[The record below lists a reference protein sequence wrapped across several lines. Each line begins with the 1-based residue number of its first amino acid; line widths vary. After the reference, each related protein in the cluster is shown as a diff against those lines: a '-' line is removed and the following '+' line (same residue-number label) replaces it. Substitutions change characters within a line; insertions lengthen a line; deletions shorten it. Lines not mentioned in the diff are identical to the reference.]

1 MGETDALGVVM
12 PQNLIWLFAGVTLIL
27 LAGTV
32 VGVWLRRTKPGAVT
46 DNLVARVNAWWVMVA
61 VLSLAFWAGPL
72 GLILLF
78 ALLSLGALREFL
90 VLTAQTPADRLVQI
104 LILSIALPV
113 QYWLI
118 WDDWYG
124 LYAIFIPVYAFL
136 ALLIVT
142 AFQGDTTGF
151 LARTSG
157 LHLALMLC
165 VYALS
170 HVPALLYLVI
180 PGYDGQSALL
190 IAFLI
195 FVVQFSDV
203 MQYVWGKL
211 YGRHLIAPALSPSK
225 TWEGFAGGI
234 ATATLTGAAL
244 WWLTPFTPLQAGA
257 MALAATLMGFCG
269 GLVMSA
275 IKRDRGI
282 KDWGALIAGHGGVL
296 DRTDSLIFAAPVFF
310 HLTRF
315 FWGTT

>member
-1 MGETDALGVVM
+1 MSRD
-12 PQNLIWLFAGVTLIL
+12 LIWLFAGVALIL
-27 LAGTV
+27 LAGT
-32 VGVWLRRTKPGAVT
+32 GAGLWLRRSRPGAVT
-46 DNLVARVNAWWVMVA
+46 ENLVARVNAWWVMVA
-61 VLSLAFWAGPL
+61 VLSLAFWAGPV
-72 GLILLF
+72 GIIGLF

-90 VLTAQTPADRLVQI
+90 VLTAQTPADRLLQV
-104 LILSIALPV
+104 LTLGIALPA

-136 ALLIVT
+136 ALNILA

-151 LARTSG
+151 LARIAG

-170 HVPALLYLVI
+170 HVPALLYLQI
-180 PGYDGQSALL
+180 RGYDGRSALL

-225 TWEGFAGGI
+225 TWEGFVGGI
-234 ATATLTGAAL
+234 ATATLAGAGL
-244 WWLTPFTPLQAGA
+244 WWLTPFSPVQAGA
-257 MALAATLMGFCG
+257 MALAVTAMGFCG

-315 FWGTT
+315 FWGTP

>member
-1 MGETDALGVVM
+1 M
-12 PQNLIWLFAGVTLIL
+12 PSELLWLFAAVALIL
-27 LAGTV
+27 LAGTAA
-32 VGVWLRRTKPGAVT
+32 GHWLHRNRPGPVT

-72 GLILLF
+72 GVIALF

-90 VLTAQTPADRLVQI
+90 VQSAQGPADRLAQI
-104 LILSIALPV
+104 VTLAIALPV

-124 LYAIFIPVYAFL
+124 LYTIFIPVYAFL
-136 ALLIVT
+136 ALTILA

-151 LARTSG
+151 LARIAG

-170 HVPALLYLVI
+170 HVPALLYLQI
-180 PGYDGQSALL
+180 EGFEGRSSLL

-211 YGRHLIAPALSPSK
+211 YGRHLIAPSLSPSK
-225 TWEGFAGGI
+225 TWEGFVGGI

-244 WWLTPFTPLQAGA
+244 WWLTPFTPIQAGA
-257 MALAATLMGFCG
+257 MALAATLIGFCG

-296 DRTDSLIFAAPVFF
+296 DRTDSLIFASPVFF

-315 FWGTT
+315 FWVTL

>member
-1 MGETDALGVVM
+1 MLTE
-12 PQNLIWLFAGVTLIL
+12 LIWLFSGVALIL
-27 LAGTV
+27 LAGTIA
-32 VGVWLRRTKPGAVT
+32 GLWLRQNRPGAVT

-61 VLSLAFWAGPL
+61 VLSVAFWAGPL
-72 GLILLF
+72 GVTLLF

-90 VLTAQTPADRLVQI
+90 VLTAQSPADRLVQT
-104 LILSIALPV
+104 LILTVALTV

-136 ALLIVT
+136 ALTILT
-142 AFQGDTTGF
+142 ALQGDTTGF
-151 LARTSG
+151 LARIAA

-170 HVPALLYLVI
+170 HVPALLYITI
-180 PGYDGQSALL
+180 PGYAGKSALL
-190 IAFLI
+190 IAYLI

-225 TWEGFAGGI
+225 TWEGFVGGI
-234 ATATLTGAAL
+234 ATATLAGAGL
-244 WWLTPFTPLQAGA
+244 WWLTPFTPLQSGA

-296 DRTDSLIFAAPVFF
+296 DRTDSLIFAAPIFF

>member
-1 MGETDALGVVM
+1 M
-12 PQNLIWLFAGVTLIL
+12 PVELLWLFGAVTLIL
-27 LAGTV
+27 LAGSAA
-32 VGVWLRRTKPGAVT
+32 GLWLKRQKPGAVT
-46 DNLVARVNAWWVMVA
+46 DNLVTRVNAWWVMVA
-61 VLSLAFWAGPL
+61 VLTVAFWAGPP
-72 GLILLF
+72 GIILLF

-90 VLTAQTPADRLVQI
+90 VLTAPTRSDFMVQLVT
-104 LILSIALPV
+104 LAIALPA

-124 LYAIFIPVYAFL
+124 LYTIFIPVYAFL
-136 ALLIVT
+136 ALTILS
-142 AFQGDTTGF
+142 ALLGDTTGF
-151 LARTSG
+151 MARIAG
-157 LHLALMLC
+157 LHLALMLG

-170 HVPALLYLVI
+170 HVAALLYLRI
-180 PGYDGQSALL
+180 DGFDGKSMLL

-211 YGRHLIAPALSPSK
+211 YGRHLIAPTLSPSK
-225 TWEGFAGGI
+225 TWEGFVGGI
-234 ATATLTGAAL
+234 ATASVAGAAL
-244 WWLTPFTPLQAGA
+244 WWLTPFSPVQAGA
-257 MALAATLMGFCG
+257 MALISTLMGFCG

-296 DRTDSLIFAAPVFF
+296 DRTDGLIFAAPVFF

-315 FWGTT
+315 FWVTV

>member
-1 MGETDALGVVM
+1 M
-12 PQNLIWLFAGVTLIL
+12 PSELLWLFAAVALIL
-27 LAGTV
+27 LAGTAA
-32 VGVWLRRTKPGAVT
+32 GHWLHRNRPGPVT

-72 GLILLF
+72 GVIALF

-90 VLTAQTPADRLVQI
+90 VQSAQGPADRLAQI
-104 LILSIALPV
+104 VTLAIALPV

-124 LYAIFIPVYAFL
+124 LYTIFIPVYAFL
-136 ALLIVT
+136 ALTILA

-151 LARTSG
+151 LARIAG

-170 HVPALLYLVI
+170 HVPALLYLQI
-180 PGYDGQSALL
+180 EGFEGRSSLL

-225 TWEGFAGGI
+225 TWEGFVGGI

-244 WWLTPFTPLQAGA
+244 WWLTPFTPIQAGA

-315 FWGTT
+315 FWVTL

>member
-1 MGETDALGVVM
+1 MPTDL
-12 PQNLIWLFAGVTLIL
+12 LWLFGAVTLIL
-27 LAGTV
+27 LAGSAA
-32 VGVWLRRTKPGAVT
+32 GFWLKRHKPGAVT
-46 DNLVARVNAWWVMVA
+46 DNLVARVNAWWIMVA
-61 VLSLAFWAGPL
+61 GLSVAFWAGPVAII
-72 GLILLF
+72 GLF

-90 VLTAQTPADRLVQI
+90 VHTAQSRADRLAQLATLAV
-104 LILSIALPV
+104 ALPV

-136 ALLIVT
+136 ALTILAALQGET
-142 AFQGDTTGF
+142 AGF
-151 LARTSG
+151 LNRIAG

-170 HVPALLYLVI
+170 HVPALLYLQI
-180 PGYDGQSALL
+180 AGYEDQSILL
-190 IAFLI
+190 IAYLI
-195 FVVQFSDV
+195 FIVQFSDV

-211 YGRHLIAPALSPSK
+211 AGRHLIAPALSPSK
-225 TWEGFAGGI
+225 TWEGFIGGV
-234 ATATLTGAAL
+234 ATATLAGAGL
-244 WWLTPFTPLQAGA
+244 WWMTPFTPLQSGA
-257 MALAATLMGFCG
+257 MALAITLLGFCG

-296 DRTDSLIFAAPVFF
+296 DRLDSVIFAAPVFF

-315 FWGTT
+315 FWGTP

>member
-1 MGETDALGVVM
+1 M
-12 PQNLIWLFAGVTLIL
+12 PPELLWLFGAVSLIL
-27 LAGTV
+27 IAGSAA
-32 VGVWLRRTKPGAVT
+32 GVWLKRHKPGPVT
-46 DNLVARVNAWWVMVA
+46 DNLIARVNAWWIMVG
-61 VLSLAFWAGPL
+61 VLSVSFVLGPP
-72 GLILLF
+72 GIIALF

-90 VLTAQTPADRLVQI
+90 VHTAQARADRVAQVATLA
-104 LILSIALPV
+104 IALPV

-118 WDDWYG
+118 WADWYG

-136 ALLIVT
+136 ALTIL
-142 AFQGDTTGF
+142 AALRGETTGF
-151 LARTSG
+151 LARIAG

-170 HVPALLYLVI
+170 HVPALLYLQI
-180 PGYDGQSALL
+180 GGFAGQSILL
-190 IAFLI
+190 IAYLI
-195 FVVQFSDV
+195 FIVQFSDV

-211 YGRHLIAPALSPSK
+211 YGRTLIAPALSPSK
-225 TWEGFAGGI
+225 TWEGFVGGI
-234 ATATLTGAAL
+234 ATATLAGAAL
-244 WWLTPFTPLQAGA
+244 WWMTPFTPLQSGA
-257 MALAATLMGFCG
+257 MALVSTVMGFCG

-315 FWGTT
+315 FWVTP

>member
-1 MGETDALGVVM
+1 M
-12 PQNLIWLFAGVTLIL
+12 PSELIWLFAGVALIL
-27 LAGTV
+27 LAGTIA
-32 VGVWLRRTKPGAVT
+32 GIWLRRHKPGPVT
-46 DNLVARVNAWWVMVA
+46 DNLVARVNAWWIMVG
-61 VLSLAFWAGPL
+61 VLSVAFWAGPL
-72 GLILLF
+72 GITLLF

-104 LILSIALPV
+104 LTLAVALPV

-136 ALLIVT
+136 ALTIVT
-142 AFQGDTTGF
+142 ALQGDTTGF
-151 LARTSG
+151 LGRIAG

-180 PGYDGQSALL
+180 PGYDGKSALL

-211 YGRHLIAPALSPSK
+211 YGCHLIAPALSPSK
-225 TWEGFAGGI
+225 TWEGFGGGI
-234 ATATLTGAAL
+234 ATATAAGAAL
-244 WWLTPFTPLQAGA
+244 WWLTPFSPLQAGA
-257 MALAATLMGFCG
+257 MALAATCMGFCG

-296 DRTDSLIFAAPVFF
+296 DRTDSLIFAAPIFF

>member
-1 MGETDALGVVM
+1 M
-12 PQNLIWLFAGVTLIL
+12 PSELLWLFAAVALIL
-27 LAGTV
+27 LAGTAA
-32 VGVWLRRTKPGAVT
+32 GHWLHRNRPGPVT

-72 GLILLF
+72 GVIALF

-90 VLTAQTPADRLVQI
+90 VQSAQGPADRLAQI
-104 LILSIALPV
+104 VTLAIALPV

-124 LYAIFIPVYAFL
+124 LYTIFIPVYAFL
-136 ALLIVT
+136 ALTILA

-151 LARTSG
+151 LARIAG

-170 HVPALLYLVI
+170 HVPALLYLQI
-180 PGYDGQSALL
+180 EGFEGRSSLL

-211 YGRHLIAPALSPSK
+211 YGRHLIAPSLSPSK
-225 TWEGFAGGI
+225 TWEGFVGGI

-244 WWLTPFTPLQAGA
+244 WWLTPFTPIQAGA

-296 DRTDSLIFAAPVFF
+296 DRTDSLIFASPVFF

-315 FWGTT
+315 FWVTL

>member
-1 MGETDALGVVM
+1 MQPA
-12 PQNLIWLFAGVTLIL
+12 LIWLFAGVAVIL
-27 LAGTV
+27 LAGSAA
-32 VGVWLRRTKPGAVT
+32 GLWLRRNRPGAVT
-46 DNLVARVNAWWVMVA
+46 ENLVARVNAWWVMVA
-61 VLSLAFWAGPL
+61 VLTVAFWAGPL
-72 GLILLF
+72 GVIALF

-104 LILSIALPV
+104 LTLAIALPV

-118 WDDWYG
+118 WDGWYG

-136 ALLIVT
+136 ALTILT
-142 AFQGDTTGF
+142 ALMGDTTGF
-151 LARTSG
+151 LARIAA

-180 PGYDGQSALL
+180 PGYAGKSALL

-234 ATATLTGAAL
+234 ATATLAGAGL
-244 WWLTPFTPLQAGA
+244 WWLTPFTPLQSGA

-296 DRTDSLIFAAPVFF
+296 DRTDSLIFAAPIFF

>member
-1 MGETDALGVVM
+1 M
-12 PQNLIWLFAGVTLIL
+12 PSELLWLFAAVALIL
-27 LAGTV
+27 LAGTAA
-32 VGVWLRRTKPGAVT
+32 GHWLHRNRPGPVT

-72 GLILLF
+72 GVIALF

-90 VLTAQTPADRLVQI
+90 VQSAQGPADRLAQI
-104 LILSIALPV
+104 VTLAIALPV

-124 LYAIFIPVYAFL
+124 LYTIFIPVYAFL
-136 ALLIVT
+136 ALTILA

-151 LARTSG
+151 LARIAG

-170 HVPALLYLVI
+170 HVPALLYLQI
-180 PGYDGQSALL
+180 EGFEGRSSLL

-211 YGRHLIAPALSPSK
+211 YGRHLIAPSLSPSK
-225 TWEGFAGGI
+225 TWEGFVGGI

-244 WWLTPFTPLQAGA
+244 WWLTPFTPIQAGA

-315 FWGTT
+315 FWVTL

>member
-1 MGETDALGVVM
+1 M
-12 PQNLIWLFAGVTLIL
+12 PSELLWLFAAVALIL
-27 LAGTV
+27 LAGTAA
-32 VGVWLRRTKPGAVT
+32 GHWLHRNRPGPVT

-72 GLILLF
+72 GVIALF

-90 VLTAQTPADRLVQI
+90 VQSAQGPADRLAQI
-104 LILSIALPV
+104 VTLAIALPV

-124 LYAIFIPVYAFL
+124 LYTIFIPVYAFL
-136 ALLIVT
+136 ALTILA

-151 LARTSG
+151 LARIAG

-170 HVPALLYLVI
+170 HVPALLYLQI
-180 PGYDGQSALL
+180 EGFEGRSSLL

-203 MQYVWGKL
+203 TQYVWGKL

-225 TWEGFAGGI
+225 TWEGFVGGI

-244 WWLTPFTPLQAGA
+244 WWLTPFTPIQAGA

-315 FWGTT
+315 FWVTL

>member
-1 MGETDALGVVM
+1 M
-12 PQNLIWLFAGVTLIL
+12 PSELLWLFAAVALIL
-27 LAGTV
+27 LAGTAA
-32 VGVWLRRTKPGAVT
+32 GRWLHRNRPGPVT

-72 GLILLF
+72 GVIALF

-90 VLTAQTPADRLVQI
+90 VQSAQGPADRLAQI
-104 LILSIALPV
+104 VTLAIALPV

-124 LYAIFIPVYAFL
+124 LYTIFIPVYAFL
-136 ALLIVT
+136 ALTILA

-151 LARTSG
+151 LARIAG

-170 HVPALLYLVI
+170 HVPALLYLQI
-180 PGYDGQSALL
+180 EGFEGRSSLL

-211 YGRHLIAPALSPSK
+211 YGRHLIAPSLSPSK
-225 TWEGFAGGI
+225 TWEGFVGGI

-244 WWLTPFTPLQAGA
+244 WWLTPFTPIQAGA
-257 MALAATLMGFCG
+257 MALAATLIGFCG

-296 DRTDSLIFAAPVFF
+296 DRTDSLIFASPVFF

-315 FWGTT
+315 FWVTL

>member
-1 MGETDALGVVM
+1 MQPA
-12 PQNLIWLFAGVTLIL
+12 LIWLFAGVAVIL
-27 LAGTV
+27 LAGSAA
-32 VGVWLRRTKPGAVT
+32 GLWLRRNRPGAVT
-46 DNLVARVNAWWVMVA
+46 ENLVARVNAWWVMVA
-61 VLSLAFWAGPL
+61 VLTVAFWAGPL
-72 GLILLF
+72 GVIALF

-104 LILSIALPV
+104 LTLAIALPV

-118 WDDWYG
+118 WDGWYG

-136 ALLIVT
+136 ALTILT
-142 AFQGDTTGF
+142 ALMGDTTGF
-151 LARTSG
+151 LARIAA

-180 PGYDGQSALL
+180 PGYAGKSAQL
-190 IAFLI
+190 IAYLI

-234 ATATLTGAAL
+234 ATATLAGAGL
-244 WWLTPFTPLQAGA
+244 WWLTPFTPLQSGG

-296 DRTDSLIFAAPVFF
+296 DRTDSLIFAAPIFF

>member
-1 MGETDALGVVM
+1 MQPA
-12 PQNLIWLFAGVTLIL
+12 LIWLFAGVAVIL
-27 LAGTV
+27 LAGSAA
-32 VGVWLRRTKPGAVT
+32 GLWLRRNRPGAVT
-46 DNLVARVNAWWVMVA
+46 ENLVARVNAWWVMVA
-61 VLSLAFWAGPL
+61 VLTVAFWAGPL
-72 GLILLF
+72 GLTLLF

-104 LILSIALPV
+104 LTLAIALPV

-118 WDDWYG
+118 WDGWYG

-136 ALLIVT
+136 ALTIL
-142 AFQGDTTGF
+142 AALQGDTTGF
-151 LARTSG
+151 LARIAG

-170 HVPALLYLVI
+170 HVPALLYISI
-180 PGYDGQSALL
+180 PGYAGKSAQL
-190 IAFLI
+190 IAYLI

-234 ATATLTGAAL
+234 ATATLAGAGL
-244 WWLTPFTPLQAGA
+244 WWLTPFTPLQSGG

-296 DRTDSLIFAAPVFF
+296 DRTDSLIFAAPIFF

>member
-1 MGETDALGVVM
+1 MQPA
-12 PQNLIWLFAGVTLIL
+12 LIWLFAGVAVIL
-27 LAGTV
+27 LAGSAA
-32 VGVWLRRTKPGAVT
+32 GLWLRRNRPGAVT
-46 DNLVARVNAWWVMVA
+46 ENLVARVNAWWVMVA
-61 VLSLAFWAGPL
+61 VLTVAFWAGPL
-72 GLILLF
+72 GLTLLF

-104 LILSIALPV
+104 LTLAIALPV

-118 WDDWYG
+118 WDGWYG

-136 ALLIVT
+136 ALTILT
-142 AFQGDTTGF
+142 ALMGDTTGF
-151 LARTSG
+151 LARIAA

-170 HVPALLYLVI
+170 HVPALLYISI
-180 PGYDGQSALL
+180 PGYAGKSAQL
-190 IAFLI
+190 IAYLI

-234 ATATLTGAAL
+234 ATATLAGAGL
-244 WWLTPFTPLQAGA
+244 WWLTPFTPLQSGG

-296 DRTDSLIFAAPVFF
+296 DRTDSLIFAAPIFF

>member
-1 MGETDALGVVM
+1 M
-12 PQNLIWLFAGVTLIL
+12 PSELLWLFAAVALIL
-27 LAGTV
+27 LAGTAA
-32 VGVWLRRTKPGAVT
+32 GHWLHRNRPGPVT

-72 GLILLF
+72 GVIALF

-90 VLTAQTPADRLVQI
+90 VQSAQGPADRLAQI
-104 LILSIALPV
+104 VTLAIALPV

-124 LYAIFIPVYAFL
+124 LYTIFIPVCAFL
-136 ALLIVT
+136 ALTILA

-151 LARTSG
+151 LARIAG

-170 HVPALLYLVI
+170 HVPALLYLQI
-180 PGYDGQSALL
+180 EGFEGRSSLL

-225 TWEGFAGGI
+225 TWEGFVGGI

-244 WWLTPFTPLQAGA
+244 WWLTPFTPIQAGA

-315 FWGTT
+315 FWVTL

>member
-1 MGETDALGVVM
+1 MLTE
-12 PQNLIWLFAGVTLIL
+12 LIWLFSGVALIL
-27 LAGTV
+27 LAGTIA
-32 VGVWLRRTKPGAVT
+32 GLWLRQNRPGAVT

-61 VLSLAFWAGPL
+61 VLSVAFWAGPL
-72 GLILLF
+72 GVTLLF

-90 VLTAQTPADRLVQI
+90 VLTAQSPADRLVQT
-104 LILSIALPV
+104 LILTVALTV

-136 ALLIVT
+136 ALTILT
-142 AFQGDTTGF
+142 ALQGDTTGF
-151 LARTSG
+151 LARIAA

-180 PGYDGQSALL
+180 PGYAGKSALL
-190 IAFLI
+190 IAYLI

-225 TWEGFAGGI
+225 TWEGFVGGI
-234 ATATLTGAAL
+234 ATATLAGAGL
-244 WWLTPFTPLQAGA
+244 WWLTPFTPLQSGA

-296 DRTDSLIFAAPVFF
+296 DRTDSLIFAAPIFF